1 MSATGTIE
9 VERVGTRCWTVY
21 AVNTTQRV
29 RLGVVIL
36 SHTKTLQQRYIPE
49 RDGVRLSRRYSL
61 HRAVLA
67 LVESR
72 FVEVGVSNGQ

>member
-9 VERVGTRCWTVY
+9 VEQVNHACWTVY
-21 AVNTTQRV
+21 AVNTTTRI
-29 RLGVVIL
+29 RLGVVIRKL
-36 SHTKTLQQRYIPE
+36 TTRRENYFPE